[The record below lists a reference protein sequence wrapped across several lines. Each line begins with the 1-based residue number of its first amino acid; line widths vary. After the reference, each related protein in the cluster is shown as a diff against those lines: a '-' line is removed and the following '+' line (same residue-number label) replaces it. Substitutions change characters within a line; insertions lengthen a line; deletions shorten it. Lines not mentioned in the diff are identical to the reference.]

1 MKGARALTPLEIQ
14 AVCAAFDG
22 EFAVRNRTLFLLC
35 ANIGTRI
42 SEALNLNVGD
52 VLQNG
57 KVVSVLYLRRQTVKG
72 KNEGAA
78 LTLPSG
84 ARNAL
89 INFIA
94 WKKKRK
100 ESMRRDAPLFVSRIG
115 RRLSRKQAYKNF
127 RKVYEKL
134 GLEGQVT
141 THSPRKTYAK
151 MVYENSGKDLMMTQ
165 RALRHTDIQTTLC
178 YLDSMSDDLTAVM
191 PNFDFDEGDE
201 RCKTSPS
208 KIVTLRKPATPRA
221 RRGDRK

>member
-14 AVCAAFDG
+14 AVCVAFSG
-22 EFAVRNRTLFLLC
+22 QFAIRNQVLFLLC

-52 VLQNG
+52 VWQNG

-89 INFIA
+89 INCIA

-134 GLEGQVT
+134 RLEGQVT

-178 YLDSMSDDLTAVM
+178 YLDSMSDDLTSAM
-191 PNFDFDEGDE
+191 PNFDFMGGDKID
-201 RCKTSPS
+201 KTSHS
-208 KIVTLRKPATPRA
+208 QNKQ
-221 RRGDRK
+221 

>member
-22 EFAVRNRTLFLLC
+22 KYAIRNKTLFLIC
-35 ANIGTRI
+35 ANVGTRI
-42 SEALNLNVGD
+42 SEALNFNVGD

-57 KVVSVLYLRRQTVKG
+57 EVVDVLYLRRQTVKG
-72 KNEGAA
+72 KNEGVA

-89 INFIA
+89 MGFVA
-94 WKKKRK
+94 WKKEKK
-100 ESMRRDAPLFVSRIG
+100 ESLRKNAPMFVSRKHG
-115 RRLSRKQAYKNF
+115 RLTRQQAHNIFKGAYKQ
-127 RKVYEKL
+127 V
-134 GLEGQVT
+134 GLKGQVT

-178 YLDSMSDDLTAVM
+178 YLDSMSDDLTSVM
-191 PNFDFDEGDE
+191 PNFDFSEGDTIG
-201 RCKTSPS
+201 KTSPS
-208 KIVTLRKPATPRA
+208 KIVTLPTNQRTRG
-221 RRGDRK
+221 RRGERK